1 MALRPAV
8 SALTTEIINADQQTD
23 DDKPNKDIRAY
34 NDANQNKIKEG
45 KDTHYHKE
53 AGVALF
59 SRL

>member
-1 MALRPAV
+1 MPISKLMY
-8 SALTTEIINADQQTD
+8 N
-23 DDKPNKDIRAY
+23 KPNKDIRAY

-45 KDTHYHKE
+45 NDTHYHKE